1 MDFTTT
7 KKKIQE
13 KYGVDP
19 VNYLKNES
27 GENTTERLME
37 YYEEINVKHK
47 LDSEMVQV
55 SRFHLSEIP
64 RRWLDL

>member
-1 MDFTTT
+1 MDFSSN
-7 KKKIQE
+7 KKKIQQ

-19 VNYLKNES
+19 ESYLKNES

-47 LDSEMVQV
+47 VDSEMVQV
-55 SRFHLSEIP
+55 SVSDLVEIS
-64 RRWLDL
+64 